1 VKRSDIRL
9 LQPPWW
15 DELSDIVNTPRDDN
29 VATSSQH
36 HQQQQLQQKPM
47 TILATPTSKFQH
59 NSENN
64 FLINSNNNKNLM
76 SIIVSKAQNNNH
88 HHQLMNHSSAGDI
101 TMTSTP
107 TTSAPSATI
116 VYNNSN
122 NIRGNETLLGQ
133 KNIITGRTAY
143 VTTGNYDTS
152 NSLRIHHLI
161 PTIQTNT
168 EEYYRTTAT
177 SPFPQNT
184 QIIAG
189 TGTHIAASIGEI
201 VANSSGGIMQQQ
213 QQISELS
220 VPVGMATSVLTT
232 STSPSNNEELMRRQR
247 QYEDY
252 ESEDDLRRE
261 DISFPGDGEEKYSGS
276 SKRSSMQSRGST
288 SSLLDHRSLTP
299 RSQPATPRS
308 QAATPHR
315 FKKGDVVS
323 TPSGIRKKFNGK
335 QWRRLCSN
343 ETCSK
348 ESQRR
353 GYCSRHLSQKGNALR
368 SSTGPNHFPR

>member
-15 DELSDIVNTPRDDN
+15 DELSDIVNTPT
-29 VATSSQH
+29 VEATH
-36 HQQQQLQQKPM
+36 KPTTTA
-47 TILATPTSKFQH
+47 TILATPATKFQPGDG
-59 NSENN
+59 N
-64 FLINSNNNKNLM
+64 FVINSAGNKNVM
-76 SIIVSKAQNNNH
+76 SIIVSKAQNNSH
-88 HHQLMNHSSAGDI
+88 HHQLIGHENA
-101 TMTSTP
+101 P
-107 TTSAPSATI
+107 TTSATI
-116 VYNNSN
+116 VYNSSQVQ
-122 NIRGNETLLGQ
+122 RGVGDGVPKSILA
-133 KNIITGRTAY
+133 GRTAY
-143 VTTGNYDTS
+143 VANYETGNPV
-152 NSLRIHHLI
+152 RIHHLI
-161 PTIQTNT
+161 PTIQTT
-168 EEYYRTTAT
+168 TDEYYRTAAT
-177 SPFPQNT
+177 SPFQQNP

-189 TGTHIAASIGEI
+189 PGEI
-201 VANSSGGIMQQQ
+201 VAGG
-213 QQISELS
+213 SADLS
-220 VPVGMATSVLTT
+220 VPGGMGASN
-232 STSPSNNEELMRRQR
+232 SPSTNDDMMRRQR

-276 SKRSSMQSRGST
+276 SKRSSTQSRGST

-368 SSTGPNHFPR
+368 SSTGPNHFPSRSNSKTQNDEDTSRDSETSPNYRVTGKFDQEETDVANMLGESL